1 MITRRLLGVVFL
13 AVIALFLSL
22 TVALYKD
29 AFTDVVKVTLKT
41 DRVGNQLL
49 LASDVKVRGLIVGEV
64 AGIRTEGDGAVLD
77 LALHPDQVAN
87 IPGNVSARLLPKT
100 LFGERYVNLVVPKQP
115 DLANHLDEGDVIEQD
130 RSSSAI
136 ELERVLDDLLP
147 VLQAV
152 QPEKLATTLTAMSQ
166 ALDNRGEQLG
176 ETLVQLDGYL
186 GELNPQLPAIKQGIS
201 KLAEVSDVYADAA
214 PDLVQA
220 LSDATVTS
228 RTLVDQRDKLLA
240 MYGTLTTTAV
250 DLNSFVAV
258 NRNNLIQ
265 LADVSR
271 PTLELLAKYAPEYPC
286 LLKGLTEFKP
296 IMDQVFGKGT
306 DEPGLHITL
315 EITANRGKYEP
326 GKDDPEYAD
335 KRGPRCYDIVPR
347 PDPFPQYPPE
357 GPVKDGSTS
366 PPPARVANDGV
377 LPPATGQ
384 NAYGNGTTFPSA
396 IGGPA
401 IAPSLANSP
410 EEMDFLAALLAPQF
424 GLQKSEMPS
433 FTALL
438 LGPLYRGAE
447 VTV

>member
-1 MITRRLLGVVFL
+1 MLRRRLLGVVFI
-13 AVIALFLSL
+13 AVIALFLSV
-22 TVALYKD
+22 TVAMYND

-49 LASDVKVRGLIVGEV
+49 VDSDVKVRGMVVGQV
-64 AGIRTEGDGAVLD
+64 KGIRTTGDGAELD
-77 LALHPDQVAN
+77 LALDPDQVRH
-87 IPGNVSARLLPKT
+87 IPANVSARLLPKT
-100 LFGERYVNLVVPKQP
+100 LFGERYVNLVVPAERQDP
-115 DLANHLDEGDVIEQD
+115 LAEGDVIEQD

-136 ELERVLDDLLP
+136 ELERVLDDLMP

-166 ALDNRGEQLG
+166 ALENRGKPLG
-176 ETLVQLDGYL
+176 ETLVQLDAYL
-186 GELNPQLPAIKQGIS
+186 GEFNPQLPKLKDGIS
-201 KLAEVSDVYADAA
+201 RLADVSNVYADAA

-228 RTLVDQRDKLLA
+228 RTLVEQRDNLLA
-240 MYGTLTTTAV
+240 LYGTLTTTSL
-250 DLNSFVAV
+250 DLNSFLAV
-258 NRNNLIQ
+258 NKNNLIQ
-265 LADVSR
+265 LSDVSR

-286 LLKGLTEFKP
+286 LLKGLSEFKP

-315 EITANRGKYEP
+315 EITASRGKYEP

-366 PPPARVANDGV
+366 PPPARSATDGV
-377 LPPATGQ
+377 LPPNTGTIRDD
-384 NAYGNGTTFPSA
+384 GTVVSSYS
-396 IGGPA
+396 GV
-401 IAPSLANSP
+401 PSLANSP
-410 EEMDFLAALLAPQF
+410 EEQDFLAALLAPQF
-424 GLQKSEMPS
+424 GLKEREMPS

-447 VTV
+447 VTA

>member
-1 MITRRLLGVVFL
+1 MITRRLLGVVFI

-22 TVALYKD
+22 TVALYND
-29 AFTDVVKVTLKT
+29 AFTKVVKVTLKT
-41 DRVGNQLL
+41 DRVGNQLQ
-49 LASDVKVRGLIVGEV
+49 LASDVKVRGLVVGEV
-64 AGIRTEGDGAVLD
+64 ADIRTEGDGAVLE
-77 LALHPDQVAN
+77 LALHPDQVHH

-115 DLANHLDEGDVIEQD
+115 DLANHLDQGDVIEQD

-136 ELERVLDDLLP
+136 ELERVLDDLMP

-166 ALDNRGEQLG
+166 ALDNRGKQLG

-250 DLNSFVAV
+250 DLNSFVTV

-326 GKDDPEYAD
+326 GKDEPEYAD

-357 GPVKDGSTS
+357 GAVKDGSTS
-366 PPPARVANDGV
+366 PPPARNATDGL
-377 LPPATGQ
+377 LPPNTGQ
-384 NAYGNGTTFPSA
+384 INPDGTVVSSA
-396 IGGPA
+396 PGGPA
-401 IAPSLANSP
+401 LAPSLANSP
-410 EEMDFLAALLAPQF
+410 EEMDFLNALLAPQF
-424 GLQKSEMPS
+424 GLRKSEMPS

>member
-1 MITRRLLGVVFL
+1 MIRRRLLGVVFL
-13 AVIALFLSL
+13 AVIALFLTL
-22 TVALYKD
+22 TVALYND
-29 AFTDVVKVTLKT
+29 AFTEVVKVTLKT

-49 LASDVKVRGLIVGEV
+49 PASDVKVRGMVVGEV
-64 AGIRTEGDGAVLD
+64 KQIRTAGDGAELE
-77 LALHPDQVAN
+77 LALHPDQVEH

-100 LFGERYVNLVVPKQP
+100 LFGERYVNLVLPAEP
-115 DLANHLDEGDVIEQD
+115 DPADHLDEGDVIEQD
-130 RSSSAI
+130 RSSSAV
-136 ELERVLDDLLP
+136 ELERVLDDLMP

-166 ALDNRGEQLG
+166 ALDNRGRPLG
-176 ETLVQLDGYL
+176 ETLVRLDSYL
-186 GELNPQLPAIKQGIS
+186 GELNPQLPALKEGIS
-201 KLAEVSDVYADAA
+201 RLADVSDVYADAA

-220 LSDATVTS
+220 LSDATATS
-228 RTLVDQRDKLLA
+228 RTLVDQRDKLLT
-240 MYGTLTTTAV
+240 MYGSLTTTAV
-250 DLNSFVAV
+250 DLNSFLAV

-326 GKDDPEYAD
+326 GEDEPEYAD

-357 GPVKDGSTS
+357 GVVKDGSTP

-377 LPPATGQ
+377 LPPSTGVI
-384 NAYGNGTTFPSA
+384 GMDGTTSPSSS
-396 IGGPA
+396 GGFQ
-401 IAPSLANSP
+401 APSLANSP
-410 EEMDFLAALLAPQF
+410 EEQDFLAALLAPQF
-424 GLQKSEMPS
+424 GVRKSEMPS

-447 VTV
+447 VAV

>member
-1 MITRRLLGVVFL
+1 MLKRRLLGVVFI
-13 AVIALFLSL
+13 AVIALFLSI
-22 TVALYKD
+22 TVAMYND
-29 AFTDVVKVTLKT
+29 AFTEVVKVTLKT

-49 LASDVKVRGLIVGEV
+49 VDSDVKVRGMIVGQV
-64 AGIRTEGDGAVLD
+64 KDIRTSGDGAELE
-77 LALHPDQVAN
+77 LALEPEQVRH
-87 IPGNVSARLLPKT
+87 IPANVSARLLPKT
-100 LFGERYVNLVVPKQP
+100 LFGERYVHLVLPEEREDP
-115 DLANHLDEGDVIEQD
+115 LTDGAVIEQD

-136 ELERVLDDLLP
+136 ELERVLDDLMP

-166 ALDNRGEQLG
+166 ALENRGKPLG
-176 ETLVQLDGYL
+176 ETLVQLDAYL
-186 GELNPQLPAIKQGIS
+186 GEFNPQLPKLKDGIS
-201 KLAEVSDVYADAA
+201 RLADVSNVYADAA

-220 LSDATVTS
+220 LTDATTTS
-228 RTLVDQRDKLLA
+228 RTLVEQRDNLLA
-240 MYGTLTTTAV
+240 LYGTLTTTSL
-250 DLNSFVAV
+250 DLNSFLAV
-258 NRNNLIQ
+258 NKNNLIQ

-271 PTLELLAKYAPEYPC
+271 PTLELLAKYSPEYPC
-286 LLKGLTEFKP
+286 LLKGLSEFKP

-315 EITANRGKYEP
+315 EITANRGKYEA

-366 PPPARVANDGV
+366 PPPARSATDGV
-377 LPPATGQ
+377 LPPNTGTIRPD
-384 NAYGNGTTFPSA
+384 GTVVSSF
-396 IGGPA
+396 GGV
-401 IAPSLANSP
+401 PSLANSP
-410 EEMDFLAALLAPQF
+410 EEQDFLAALLAPQF
-424 GLQKSEMPS
+424 GVEKREMPS

-447 VTV
+447 VTA

>member
-1 MITRRLLGVVFL
+1 MLRQRLLGVVFL
-13 AVIALFLSL
+13 AVIALFLTL
-22 TVALYKD
+22 TVALYND
-29 AFTDVVKVTLKT
+29 AFTKVVKVTLKT
-41 DRVGNQLL
+41 DRIGNQLL
-49 LASDVKVRGLIVGEV
+49 VASDVKVRGMIVGEV
-64 AGIRTEGDGAVLD
+64 KRIRTAGDGAELE
-77 LALHPDQVAN
+77 LAIRPDQVEF
-87 IPGNVSARLLPKT
+87 IPGTVSARLLPKT
-100 LFGERYVNLVVPKQP
+100 LFGERYVNLVVPREA
-115 DLANHLDEGDVIEQD
+115 DLSDHLADGDVIEQD

-136 ELERVLDDLLP
+136 ELERVLDDLMP

-166 ALDNRGEQLG
+166 ALDNRGKPLG
-176 ETLVQLDGYL
+176 ETLVQLDAYL
-186 GELNPQLPAIKQGIS
+186 GQLNPQLPQLKEGIS
-201 KLAEVSDVYADAA
+201 RLADVSNVYADAA

-240 MYGTLTTTAV
+240 MYGSLTTTSIDV
-250 DLNSFVAV
+250 NSFLAV

-286 LLKGLTEFKP
+286 LLKGLSEFKP

-326 GKDDPEYAD
+326 GKDEPEYAD

-357 GPVKDGSTS
+357 GAVKDGSTS
-366 PPPARVANDGV
+366 PPPARVAADGV
-377 LPPATGQ
+377 LPPATGV
-384 NAYGNGTTFPSA
+384 NGMGTTSPSSLFQ
-396 IGGPA
+396 
-401 IAPSLANSP
+401 APSLANSP
-410 EEMDFLAALLAPQF
+410 EEQDFLAALLAPQF
-424 GLQKSEMPS
+424 GVREQEMPS

-447 VTV
+447 VRV